1 MPTFKA
7 LGRVRV
13 RGKMF
18 DTQTKTLTVLCGCKE
33 EVDPSRVPP
42 ELLSP
47 REGERWT
54 VVVAQ
59 PQQDN
64 FSEKLAQFLQG
75 EGKTMEDIA
84 TANTGGSEWNPESI
98 IRAVG
103 EVLKAQPWKSS
114 RRFEGLTLMPA
125 VWSTYKLLIT
135 HSEVQSLE
143 KTFTCPLNLYT
154 RNQMKDYLTPCA
166 DLRNLSVKSFGEVAC
181 KIVQLIEKGW
191 ISSLKV
197 QLSLISCWFS

>member
-1 MPTFKA
+1 MSKSHQLQLLDWCRGEGISVKHSLLLYGVPEYEDIAVIEATVPTVKA

-18 DTQTKTLTVLCGCKE
+18 DTQTQTLTVLCGCKE

-103 EVLKAQPWKSS
+103 EVL
-114 RRFEGLTLMPA
+114 R
-125 VWSTYKLLIT
+125 
-135 HSEVQSLE
+135 QSL
-143 KTFTCPLNLYT
+143 
-154 RNQMKDYLTPCA
+154 
-166 DLRNLSVKSFGEVAC
+166 KSTESNNV
-181 KIVQLIEKGW
+181 
-191 ISSLKV
+191 
-197 QLSLISCWFS
+197 